1 MLASVR
7 RLHARRPVAQL
18 AEHRSPKPGVGG
30 SIPSWPARFLRRD
43 GDRGRRWFGAKP
55 RQVNEG
61 VGQSVKTARL
71 EHTRD
76 ASSQVTGWISRSRVF
91 LAQVKNEMERV
102 TWPTRKEVDATT
114 VVVMLT
120 SAFFGLY
127 LSAIDVVLV
136 RFARFLFN
144 VFGAQ

>member
-1 MLASVR
+1 MRGAPGRSGAFGVPVER
-7 RLHARRPVAQL
+7 R
-18 AEHRSPKPGVGG
+18 
-30 SIPSWPARFLRRD
+30 
-43 GDRGRRWFGAKP
+43 RGRGAKP
-55 RQVNEG
+55 RMVNEG

-102 TWPTRKEVDATT
+102 TWPTRKEVYATT

-144 VFGAQ
+144 LFGAQ

>member
-1 MLASVR
+1 
-7 RLHARRPVAQL
+7 
-18 AEHRSPKPGVGG
+18 
-30 SIPSWPARFLRRD
+30 
-43 GDRGRRWFGAKP
+43 
-55 RQVNEG
+55 
-61 VGQSVKTARL
+61 
-71 EHTRD
+71 
-76 ASSQVTGWISRSRVF
+76 
-91 LAQVKNEMERV
+91 MERV
-102 TWPTRKEVDATT
+102 TWPTRKEVYATT